1 METLKTNFPILSED
15 IREYS
20 QQFINALDDL
30 KLPEDVGR
38 VFFEELIN
46 KGECVCGD
54 ELTEEKIRKI
64 RDKMEEILTDS
75 TATELSSYKHNVRPY
90 LKKDIIDFGGINYEI
105 NELKADMDVASQ
117 ELKDLKKYLFKDNPD
132 LNKKRK
138 EKENLEVSIKDIE
151 NYLKNTI
158 EAPWKSSDTPENTSS
173 LVSLEEQKMRNEQK
187 ISKINKFEK
196 ILNKK
201 NKLKDILQVS
211 INETIGLLSE
221 ELTNECNE
229 KISNMLSADPLF
241 LKEIKK
247 TLVIKD
253 GKPGDKG
260 SIGQMARVG
269 YIFVTSLLE
278 KTNFTFPL
286 VVDSPVAGMD
296 FAGRKNTATLLSQLT
311 NQVVVFILDSEKS
324 RFSNIIK
331 EKCPEDV
338 SFTTMY
344 RYNDQTKFLDNSLP
358 NTIYKSDNGVVV
370 YDENFLR
377 HLI

>member
-173 LVSLEEQKMRNEQK
+173 LVSLEEQKMK
-187 ISKINKFEK
+187 
-196 ILNKK
+196 
-201 NKLKDILQVS
+201 
-211 INETIGLLSE
+211 
-221 ELTNECNE
+221 
-229 KISNMLSADPLF
+229 
-241 LKEIKK
+241 
-247 TLVIKD
+247 
-253 GKPGDKG
+253 
-260 SIGQMARVG
+260 
-269 YIFVTSLLE
+269 
-278 KTNFTFPL
+278 
-286 VVDSPVAGMD
+286 
-296 FAGRKNTATLLSQLT
+296 
-311 NQVVVFILDSEKS
+311 
-324 RFSNIIK
+324 
-331 EKCPEDV
+331 
-338 SFTTMY
+338 
-344 RYNDQTKFLDNSLP
+344 
-358 NTIYKSDNGVVV
+358 
-370 YDENFLR
+370 
-377 HLI
+377 